1 MKKIVF
7 IIILGL
13 LWTTIPVEA
22 QRRPGHREQYEYSQG
37 RPRLQ
42 YVIGHNAVL
51 FDGKVIKGA
60 SPARFKVLRDGYA
73 RDDWK
78 VYYMGKAI
86 KGANS
91 NSFKVLDNG
100 YAKDS
105 WDVYY
110 HGSKIKGASSGASK
124 CFTAV
129 MHLMLGMYISRE

>member
-13 LWTTIPVEA
+13 LWTTVPVEA

-73 RDDWK
+73 EDGRNT
-78 VYYMGKAI
+78 YYLGR
-86 KGANS
+86 
-91 NSFKVLDNG
+91 
-100 YAKDS
+100 
-105 WDVYY
+105 
-110 HGSKIKGASSGASK
+110 KIL
-124 CFTAV
+124 F
-129 MHLMLGMYISRE
+129 L

>member
-73 RDDWK
+73 RDLLK
-78 VYYMGKAI
+78 CSTTVM
-86 KGANS
+86 
-91 NSFKVLDNG
+91 L
-100 YAKDS
+100 
-105 WDVYY
+105 
-110 HGSKIKGASSGASK
+110 KIP
-124 CFTAV
+124 
-129 MHLMLGMYISRE
+129 GMYIITEAK

>member
-51 FDGKVIKGA
+51 FDGKVI
-60 SPARFKVLRDGYA
+60 RELRLPVS
-73 RDDWK
+73 RCC
-78 VYYMGKAI
+78 V
-86 KGANS
+86 
-91 NSFKVLDNG
+91 
-100 YAKDS
+100 
-105 WDVYY
+105 
-110 HGSKIKGASSGASK
+110 
-124 CFTAV
+124 TV
-129 MHLMLGMYISRE
+129 MHVTIGKSITWGRQ

>member
-13 LWTTIPVEA
+13 LWSTIPVEA
-22 QRRPGHREQYEYSQG
+22 QRRHGHREQYEYSQG

-73 RDDWK
+73 CDAWN
-78 VYYMGKAI
+78 VY
-86 KGANS
+86 
-91 NSFKVLDNG
+91 FNG
-100 YAKDS
+100 D
-105 WDVYY
+105 
-110 HGSKIKGASSGASK
+110 KIKGASPERFRILRDGYAEDGRN
-124 CFTAV
+124 TYY
-129 MHLMLGMYISRE
+129 LGRKVSRR